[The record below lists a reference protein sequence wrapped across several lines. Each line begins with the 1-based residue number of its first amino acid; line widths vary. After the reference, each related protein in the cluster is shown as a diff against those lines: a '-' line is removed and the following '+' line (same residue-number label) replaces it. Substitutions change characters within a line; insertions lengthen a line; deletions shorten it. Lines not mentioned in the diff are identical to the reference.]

1 MLSALF
7 EGRSKVVD
15 LGHPSQI
22 GRVDESTGLWS
33 WFGGRTRTGAT
44 VDETS
49 AMRVTGLFCAVKIIS
64 GTGAPLRLPLLRAG
78 APAGR
83 ETARTHPLW
92 RVLHSR
98 ANPEQ
103 TAYDFRE
110 LVTGWA
116 ALRGNGYAEI
126 ETDGAGRVV
135 ALWPLPPDLA
145 HPQHR
150 HRRRVRPRLRLPL
163 PNPLILPAGRV

>member
-1 MLSALF
+1 MLSALC
-7 EGRSKVVD
+7 EGRSKVVE

-49 AMRVTGLFCAVKIIS
+49 AMRVTALFWAGKIIS
-64 GTGAPLRLPLLRAG
+64 ETVAQLPLPLRRARG
-78 APAGR
+78 PAGR

-110 LVTGWA
+110 LVTGW
-116 ALRGNGYAEI
+116 GG
-126 ETDGAGRVV
+126 
-135 ALWPLPPDLA
+135 
-145 HPQHR
+145 
-150 HRRRVRPRLRLPL
+150 RPRH
-163 PNPLILPAGRV
+163 GGG

>member
-49 AMRVTGLFCAVKIIS
+49 AMRVTALFCAVKIIS
-64 GTGAPLRLPLLRAG
+64 ETVAQLPLTLLRDRG
-78 APAGR
+78 PAGR
-83 ETARTHPLW
+83 ATAR
-92 RVLHSR
+92 
-98 ANPEQ
+98 
-103 TAYDFRE
+103 
-110 LVTGWA
+110 A
-116 ALRGNGYAEI
+116 AFAGESG
-126 ETDGAGRVV
+126 TDGLRFPRARDRLGGASRQRVRRNRIRRRRPGRRVV
-135 ALWPLPPDLA
+135 AAAARPPPA
-145 HPQHR
+145 PAERKQA
-150 HRRRVRPRLRLPL
+150 
-163 PNPLILPAGRV
+163 NPPW